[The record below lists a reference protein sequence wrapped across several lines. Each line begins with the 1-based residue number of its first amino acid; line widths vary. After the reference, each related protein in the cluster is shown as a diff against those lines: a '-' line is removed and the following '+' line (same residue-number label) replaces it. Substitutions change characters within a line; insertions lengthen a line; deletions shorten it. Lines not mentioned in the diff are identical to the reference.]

1 MATDPKPDIASAAFA
16 FIDALQKKYI
26 INSNVCTMQTPLP
39 DDTVTW
45 CGVIFTRYAF
55 GSCGTLSHLFDR
67 LLKEAMDACT
77 LDDW

>member
-1 MATDPKPDIASAAFA
+1 M
-16 FIDALQKKYI
+16 
-26 INSNVCTMQTPLP
+26 NSNVCIMQTPLP

-45 CGVIFTRYAF
+45 CGVIFTRYKF